1 MFVLDSIFSTKR
13 KMLIYRCLF
22 SNVSQW
28 EKYVWAPLTT
38 RLNVSSDIV
47 WPPQIFASKALR
59 GGLDQPRLS
68 VAWTTKNSVC
78 TQLKHFNR
86 NLMFIQSITEIVL
99 GQVNCLSEHKNCFG
113 NTLMLDWL
121 SGLFFMSKSFLLKHN
136 MNDLLWKQEN
146 EPQHAGTYGN

>member
-1 MFVLDSIFSTKR
+1 MFVLDSIFSTKN

-28 EKYVWAPLTT
+28 ENYFWAPMTT

-47 WPPQIFASKALR
+47 WPPQIFASKALP

-68 VAWTTKNSVC
+68 VAWTTKKSVC

-86 NLMFIQSITEIVL
+86 NLMDCHEQRCFSICVLFIQSITEIVF
-99 GQVNCLSEHKNCFG
+99 GQINCLSEHKNCFG
-113 NTLMLDWL
+113 NTLMMD
-121 SGLFFMSKSFLLKHN
+121 
-136 MNDLLWKQEN
+136 
-146 EPQHAGTYGN
+146 